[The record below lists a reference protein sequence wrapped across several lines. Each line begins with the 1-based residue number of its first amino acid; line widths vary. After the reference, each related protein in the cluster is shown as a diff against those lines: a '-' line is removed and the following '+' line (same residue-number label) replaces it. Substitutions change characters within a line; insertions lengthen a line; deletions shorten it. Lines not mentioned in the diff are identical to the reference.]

1 MRIRR
6 FIAITMALLATWLG
20 AATARAQVTTA
31 TVYGLVKDNTDAV
44 LPGASVTMTNEA
56 TGAVLEAT
64 SNDRGEFTLTFVPV
78 GRYTLKVSLSGFGD
92 YEQKGLALAAGQV
105 TRLTAGLGVSGVTDT
120 VSVTADAPLINSANA
135 QQQNTV
141 SNSQLRELPLANRD
155 WSRTVALDPG
165 VALAGNGGVTMNG
178 LPPAA
183 LSLTV
188 DGTNGSSD
196 PELPSVGAYQ
206 SFNTI
211 NAVSSEAIEQIAIS
225 KGIASAEYGG
235 TMSGNVNIITKGGSN
250 DWRGSL
256 FWNHQ
261 RDDFDARNPFVA
273 TTPEKRFNQGGGSFG
288 GPVMRNTLFFFVNYE
303 RVRSNRQ
310 DVVQGDVP
318 TPEFRAQA
326 IAAQPSYRALMDLY
340 PLPNQPY
347 AAGATNGR
355 FISLRP
361 FERNDESVTARLDY
375 QMSSANRLNGRYTQ
389 SKPERVD
396 ARVVEAN
403 SRVWSGENG
412 SGTLAFTH
420 VAGSWVSETR
430 FGFNRVSIERTDQAF
445 NTGVPNGT
453 VNGLSLSDGEF
464 FTKDGDSFSVDQ
476 VVAMTRGRH
485 SLKAGINFL
494 NQRSGRDNLETPI
507 YSYSSVADF
516 LANIPSSARF
526 TFGLSEFKIRA
537 SQIGGF
543 VQDDIRL
550 GSKLVLNVGM
560 RYDYFTVPD
569 ERDDRLFNRDNPFG
583 TGPIRPADSIYDA
596 DYNNFSP
603 RVGLA
608 YTIDDRTV
616 VRGGVGVFV
625 NPHPLF
631 GGPVDLV
638 LNGVD
643 QQFRVTLSRAEAQ
656 ARGIAYPMSN
666 EQAAPLVQGAA
677 ALWGNRSVAVDFP
690 NPYSTQWTATVE
702 RSFGTLYSV
711 EASYV
716 GNRGENMNTVSIVN
730 RADRLTGVRPFAGFA
745 EFGLYEAN
753 NSSKYHA
760 LQLQARRRFSNRVG
774 FGVAYTLGRANT
786 YGSGDLLLEA
796 NPQETGDLAAEYG
809 PANYDVR
816 NRVVANFLYETA
828 PVGSS
833 AIVRGLSGGWQISGI
848 FTGLSGAAYNVRDTA
863 NSYSEQRPD
872 RVDGEALVLD
882 NWGDTLQYLN
892 RAAFTRVP
900 IVAVSGA
907 QQRPGTLSRNAVR
920 GPASYNLDLGIGR
933 NFAFGP
939 SYRLQV
945 RLDMFNALNTR
956 NYTSLETRVENTR
969 FGQLTSVSTRTMQVG
984 ARFTF

>member
-1 MRIRR
+1 MRSRR
-6 FIAITMALLATWLG
+6 FIAITIALLAWLG
-20 AATARAQVTTA
+20 AATANAQVTTA
-31 TVYGLVKDNTDAV
+31 TVYGLVTDNTDAV

-56 TGAVLEAT
+56 TGAVLEAN
-64 SNDRGEFTLTFVPV
+64 SNERGEFTLTFVPV
-78 GRYTLKVSLSGFGD
+78 GRYTLKVSLAGFGD

-120 VSVTADAPLINSANA
+120 VSVTADAPLINGANA

-141 SNSQLRELPLANRD
+141 SNTQLRELPLANRD

-211 NAVSSEAIEQIAIS
+211 NAVSSEAIEQISIS

-235 TMSGNVNIITKGGSN
+235 TMSGNVNIITRGGSN

-288 GPVMRNTLFFFVNYE
+288 GPVMRNRLFFFVNYE

-310 DVVQGDVP
+310 DIVQGDVP
-318 TPEFRAQA
+318 TPEFRALA

-340 PLPNQPY
+340 PQPNQPY
-347 AAGATNGR
+347 APGATNGR

-375 QMSSANRLNGRYTQ
+375 QISSANRLNGRYTQ

-403 SRVWSGENG
+403 SRVWSGENS

-420 VAGSWVSETR
+420 VAGAWVSETR
-430 FGFNRVSIERTDQAF
+430 FGFNKVQIERTDQAF

-453 VNGLSLSDGEF
+453 VNGMSLSDGEF
-464 FTKDGDSFSVDQ
+464 FTKDGDSFSLDQ

-507 YSYSSVADF
+507 YAYSSVADF

-526 TFGLSEFKIRA
+526 TFGLSEFKIHA

-550 GSKLVLNVGM
+550 GARLVLNVGM

-569 ERDDRLFNRDNPFG
+569 ERDERLFNRDDPFG
-583 TGPIRPADSIYDA
+583 TGPIRPADSIYNA
-596 DYNNFSP
+596 DKNNFSP
-603 RVGLA
+603 RVGFA
-608 YTIDDRTV
+608 YTVDDRTV

-631 GGPVDLV
+631 GGPIDLV

-643 QQFRVTLSRAEAQ
+643 QQFRITLSRAEAQ

-677 ALWGNRSVAVDFP
+677 ALWGNRSVAPDFP
-690 NPYSTQWTATVE
+690 NPYSTQWTAAVE
-702 RSFGTLYSV
+702 RSFGSLYSV

-716 GNRGENMNTVSIVN
+716 GNRGENMNTVSIIN
-730 RADRLTGVRPFAGFA
+730 RADRVTGVRPYAGFA
-745 EFGLYEAN
+745 EFGLYEAT

-760 LQLQARRRFSNRVG
+760 LQLQARRRFSNRISYG
-774 FGVAYTLGRANT
+774 IAYTLGRTNS
-786 YGSGDLLLEA
+786 YGSGDLQLED

-809 PANYDVR
+809 PANYDIR
-816 NRVVANFLYETA
+816 HRFLANFLYET
-828 PVGSS
+828 PSIGSG

-848 FTGLSGAAYNVRDTA
+848 FTGLSGAAFNVRDTA
-863 NSYSEQRPD
+863 NSYSQQRPD
-872 RVDGEALVLD
+872 RVDGQDLVLD

-892 RAAFTRVP
+892 RAAFARVP
-900 IVAVSGA
+900 TITASGA
-907 QQRPGTLSRNAVR
+907 QSRPGTLGRNAVR

-933 NFAFGP
+933 NFHFGAN
-939 SYRLQV
+939 YRLQV
-945 RLDMFNALNTR
+945 RLDAFNALNTR
-956 NYTSLETRVENTR
+956 NYTGLETRVENSR
-969 FGQLTSVSTRTMQVG
+969 FGQLTSVSTRTMQLG

>member
-1 MRIRR
+1 MRSRR
-6 FIAITMALLATWLG
+6 VIAIIMALCATWLG
-20 AATARAQVTTA
+20 AATAHAQVTTA
-31 TVYGLVKDNTDAV
+31 TVYGLVTDNTDAV
-44 LPGASVTMTNEA
+44 LPGASVTLTNEA
-56 TGAVLEAT
+56 TGGVLEAT

-78 GRYTLKVSLSGFGD
+78 GRYTLKVTLSGFGD
-92 YEQKGLALAAGQV
+92 YEQRGLALAAGQV

-120 VSVTADAPLINSANA
+120 VSVTADAPLINGANA
-135 QQQNTV
+135 QQQGV
-141 SNSQLRELPLANRD
+141 VASGQLRELPLANRD

-206 SFNTI
+206 GFNTI
-211 NAVSSEAIEQIAIS
+211 NGVSTEAIEQISIS

-235 TMSGNVNIITKGGSN
+235 TMAGNVNIITRGGSN
-250 DWRGSL
+250 NWRGSL

-261 RDDFDARNPFVA
+261 RDDFDASNPFVA
-273 TTPEKRFNQGGGSFG
+273 TTPEKRFNQAGGSFG

-303 RVRSNRQ
+303 RVRSDRQ
-310 DVVQGDVP
+310 DIVQGDVP

-326 IAAQPSYRALMDLY
+326 IAAQPAYRALMDLY

-355 FISLRP
+355 YISLRP
-361 FERNDESVTARLDY
+361 FTRNDDHVTARIDY
-375 QMSSANRLNGRYTQ
+375 QMSSANRLNGRYSQ
-389 SKPERVD
+389 GQPERVD

-403 SRVWSGENG
+403 SRVWSGENS

-430 FGFNRVSIERTDQAF
+430 FGINKVSIERTDQAF

-453 VNGLSLSDGEF
+453 VSGLSLSDGEF
-464 FTKDGDSFSVDQ
+464 FTKDGDSFSLDQ
-476 VVAMTRGRH
+476 VVATTRGRH
-485 SLKAGINFL
+485 SMKAGLNFL
-494 NQRSGRDNLETPI
+494 RQESGRDNLETPV
-507 YSYSSVADF
+507 YAYSSVADF
-516 LANIPSSARF
+516 LANVPSSARF
-526 TFGLSEFKIRA
+526 TFGLSEFKLRT

-543 VQDDIRL
+543 LQDDIRL
-550 GSKLVLNVGM
+550 GAKMVLNVGL

-569 ERDDRLFNRDNPFG
+569 ERDGRLFNRDEPFG
-583 TGPIRPADSIYDA
+583 TGPIRPADSIYNA
-596 DYNNFSP
+596 DKNNFSP

-656 ARGIAYPMSN
+656 ARGIAYPLSN
-666 EQAAPLVQGAA
+666 AQAAPLVQGAA
-677 ALWGNRSVAVDFP
+677 ALWGNRSVAADFP

-702 RSFGTLYSV
+702 RSFGALYSV

-716 GNRGENMNTVSIVN
+716 GNRGENMNTVSIIN
-730 RADRLTGVRPFAGFA
+730 RADRLTGVRPYAGFA
-745 EFGLYEAN
+745 EFGLYEAA

-760 LQLQARRRFSNRVG
+760 LQVQARRRFSNHLG
-774 FGVAYTLGRANT
+774 FGVAYTLGRAVG
-786 YGSGDLLLEA
+786 YGGGDLLLED
-796 NPQETGDLAAEYG
+796 NPQETGNLAAEYG

-816 NRVVANFLYETA
+816 NRLVANFIYETSA
-828 PVGSS
+828 VGSS

-848 FTGLSGAAYNVRDTA
+848 FTGLSGAAYNVRDGGS
-863 NSYSEQRPD
+863 SYSSARPD
-872 RVDGEALVLD
+872 RVDGQDFVLD
-882 NWGDTLQYLN
+882 DWSDTRQYLN
-892 RAAFTRVP
+892 RAAFVRVP
-900 IVAVSGA
+900 IVALSGA
-907 QQRPGTLSRNAVR
+907 PQRAGTLGRNAVR
-920 GPASYNLDLGIGR
+920 GPASYNLDLGFGR

-945 RLDMFNALNTR
+945 RLDMFNALNKR
-956 NYTSLETRVENTR
+956 NYTSLETRIENTR
-969 FGQLTSVSTRTMQVG
+969 FGQLTAVSTRTMQLG